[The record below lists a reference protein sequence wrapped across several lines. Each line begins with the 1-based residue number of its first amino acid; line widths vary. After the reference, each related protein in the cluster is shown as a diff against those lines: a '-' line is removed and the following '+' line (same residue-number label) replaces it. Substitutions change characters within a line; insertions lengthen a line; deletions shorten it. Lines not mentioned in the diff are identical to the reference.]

1 MAEKYPGEEVSEQ
14 LDSSIESSASSCSSC
29 ASSRASSP
37 DMLHSS
43 LQEHL
48 DSSNN
53 PKGRTKTDP
62 KGQTK
67 IATKGQTKT
76 TNDPKGPINATKGQS
91 IVPKG
96 QSIVPKGQSIDPK
109 GLTTTEPK
117 EQTKITVDPEG
128 RKTRVQDLKL
138 KAKMLGIK
146 GYSKLNKKQLEIVL
160 SNPDAAQ
167 HPIVPKAHAEPQVEP
182 QAQEVEPQAQEV
194 EPQAQEVEPK
204 AHDPNAHIALEKL
217 SKMNLN
223 ELKALNVASR
233 YKECEPLTD
242 KTAANTAA
250 AIAKIYGRD
259 VLTYPNII
267 QVDSGNE
274 FKGEFA
280 ELMKTYE
287 TKIKVVPPGNHNTQG
302 IVERFNKTLAM
313 RLFTVQY
320 QKELKEL
327 YKSGDENREWVKALP
342 NIITDLNNT
351 YTRLIKLAPAEA
363 ITRPYVSAIPSKPL
377 KAEQRVEEVIPTGS
391 KVRYLYRP
399 GELYEGQER
408 RRATDPVWSLTLHQ
422 ILEKMVPTDAKGKYD
437 PSKGP
442 ILYKLTNDVFD
453 PSKSPPSRRFV
464 RQELLLVP
472 DDTDDFVDID
482 RLSDEPPELPL
493 RVTPMTRRRQT
504 VLQHEPSA

>member
-1 MAEKYPGEEVSEQ
+1 MEEIYYSPNGYWHGESAVTKLSSKAKVSKKEAREWLSKQPIWQIYLPPPKYIP
-14 LDSSIESSASSCSSC
+14 
-29 ASSRASSP
+29 RP
-37 DMLHSS
+37 
-43 LQEHL
+43 
-48 DSSNN
+48 
-53 PKGRTKTDP
+53 
-62 KGQTK
+62 K
-67 IATKGQTKT
+67 IAETV
-76 TNDPKGPINATKGQS
+76 PNAMHQAD
-91 IVPKG
+91 IMYLPH
-96 QSIVPKGQSIDPK
+96 D
-109 GLTTTEPK
+109 
-117 EQTKITVDPEG
+117 KIG
-128 RKTRVQDLKL
+128 RKTYK
-138 KAKMLGIK
+138 
-146 GYSKLNKKQLEIVL
+146 Y
-160 SNPDAAQ
+160 
-167 HPIVPKAHAEPQVEP
+167 
-182 QAQEVEPQAQEV
+182 
-194 EPQAQEVEPK
+194 
-204 AHDPNAHIALEKL
+204 ALCVVD
-217 SKMNLN
+217 
-223 ELKALNVASR
+223 VASR

-267 QVDSGNE
+267 QVDSGSE

-377 KAEQRVEEVIPTGS
+377 KADQRVEEVIPTGS

-482 RLSDEPPELPL
+482 RLSDEPPGPL
-493 RVTPMTRRRQT
+493 IWRVDPPTRRRQT
-504 VLQHEPSA
+504 DKGAKK